1 MADAGEADPLDE
13 AALLAL
19 KHDRGELWVEP
30 SGFALRRGAEVD
42 LAVAPEARDAGV
54 GGRLAQLAFTRP
66 MTVWSHGDHPAALRL
81 AARHGLDRARE
92 LWVMRRS
99 LTDLP
104 ALSPPTGVSVRGFQD
119 ADTDDVL
126 AINAAAFAHHPEQG
140 GMDLANFTERQAEEW
155 FDPAGLLLAV
165 EGDEAL
171 GFHWTKRHSP
181 GEGEVYV
188 VAVAPGTQGR
198 GLGKV
203 LTLAGLHHLREAGAV
218 DVHLYV
224 EADNAAAVSVYGGLG
239 FRHSK
244 IDTHVQ
250 YRG

>member
-1 MADAGEADPLDE
+1 MAAAGEADPLDE
-13 AALLAL
+13 SALLAL
-19 KHDRGELWVEP
+19 KHERGELWVEP
-30 SGFALRRGAEVD
+30 SGFAVRRGSEVD
-42 LAVAPEARDAGV
+42 LAVAPEARGAGV
-54 GGRLAQLAFTRP
+54 GGRLAQLAFTQP
-66 MTVWSHGDHPAALRL
+66 MTVWSHGDHPAAVRL

-99 LTDLP
+99 LADLP
-104 ALSPPTGVSVRGFQD
+104 APNLPSGVSVRGFQD
-119 ADTDDVL
+119 ADTEDVL
-126 AINAAAFAHHPEQG
+126 AINAAAFVHHPEQS
-140 GMDLANFTERQAEEW
+140 GMDLANFTERRAESW
-155 FDPAGLLLAV
+155 FDPAGLLLGV
-165 EGDEAL
+165 EKGEVL
-171 GFHWTKRHSP
+171 GFHWTKRHSRA
-181 GEGEVYV
+181 EGEVYV
-188 VAVAPGTQGR
+188 VAVAPAAQGR